1 MARTIFD
8 YMQNVKGVRDNIPNE
23 TERIIKAKE
32 KFILDLN
39 RQAQLMQGIDS
50 DGEKIAPEYK
60 PFTIEIKQLIGQPYD
75 RVTLFYSGKFYAKF
89 RIKFDK
95 SNLTFEIDSTDNKK
109 PKLMEKY
116 KDHEIFGLTKEN
128 QELLNNKI
136 LLPELWTFFKKYL

>member
-95 SNLTFEIDSTDNKK
+95 SNLTFQIDSTEEKVTKLVIKYGDN
-109 PKLMEKY
+109 
-116 KDHEIFGLTKEN
+116 IFGLTKEN
-128 QELLNNKI
+128 QEILNNKI

>member
-95 SNLTFEIDSTDNKK
+95 SNLTFQIDSTERKITQLTSKYGDN
-109 PKLMEKY
+109 
-116 KDHEIFGLTKEN
+116 IFGLTKEN

-136 LLPELWTFFKKYL
+136 ILPELWTFFKKYL